1 MEKNTLR
8 VGMRN
13 VKTALAIF
21 VCLLLYQFV
30 PGNASY
36 ACIAAL
42 IAMQSTLEE
51 SWSQGRNRLLGTF
64 IGGIFGAAFASL
76 QIAAR
81 LPFWRIVAISAGV
94 TVLIF
99 LLNLIGK
106 RGAIV
111 MGCVTYLVIVLS
123 PAEGSVWLY
132 SLWRAVD
139 NAIGI
144 LVAIGINLS
153 IRPPKNPDS
162 SESDETAQEP
172 PETPDADS
180 RESDPKA

>member
-51 SWSQGRNRLLGTF
+51 SWSQGRNRLLGT
-64 IGGIFGAAFASL
+64 
-76 QIAAR
+76 
-81 LPFWRIVAISAGV
+81 
-94 TVLIF
+94 
-99 LLNLIGK
+99 
-106 RGAIV
+106 
-111 MGCVTYLVIVLS
+111 
-123 PAEGSVWLY
+123 
-132 SLWRAVD
+132 
-139 NAIGI
+139 
-144 LVAIGINLS
+144 
-153 IRPPKNPDS
+153 
-162 SESDETAQEP
+162 
-172 PETPDADS
+172 
-180 RESDPKA
+180 

>member
-99 LLNLIGK
+99 LLNLI
-106 RGAIV
+106 
-111 MGCVTYLVIVLS
+111 T
-123 PAEGSVWLY
+123 P
-132 SLWRAVD
+132 
-139 NAIGI
+139 
-144 LVAIGINLS
+144 
-153 IRPPKNPDS
+153 
-162 SESDETAQEP
+162 SESWSRLGSTFRSGRPKIRTAPNRMKRHRNHPKLRTRTAGSPTQRL
-172 PETPDADS
+172 DAIKKAGCFPILPGISFFHS
-180 RESDPKA
+180 RDAFSNR